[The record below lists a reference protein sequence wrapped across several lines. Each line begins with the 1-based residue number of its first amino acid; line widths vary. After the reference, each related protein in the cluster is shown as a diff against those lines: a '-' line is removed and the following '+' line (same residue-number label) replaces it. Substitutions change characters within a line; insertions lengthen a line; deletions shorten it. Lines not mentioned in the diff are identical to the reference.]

1 MSRQCDIVQSP
12 FLLWGVSASNRRRPD
27 YELEGC
33 RGAALSAI
41 VVTACGDAHFAAREL
56 VDESVLIGDT
66 SRPIS
71 GEIVLERFGLAD
83 SFIAVAH
90 YILNQG
96 VDAPENPPILRLP
109 PEIVL
114 PGVAVPND
122 EHH

>member
-1 MSRQCDIVQSP
+1 V
-12 FLLWGVSASNRRRPD
+12 
-27 YELEGC
+27 
-33 RGAALSAI
+33 ALTAI
-41 VVTACGDAHFAAREL
+41 VVAACGDAHFAARAL

-90 YILNQG
+90 DILNQG
-96 VDAPENPPILRLP
+96 VDAPENLSILRLP

-114 PGVAVPND
+114 PGVAVPNE
-122 EHH
+122 EHR